1 MVAVLRPNRDSQ
13 WHRQGLRVPRPSALP
28 EESWCVVVVPRWAG
42 GGWSTRLG
50 KKRFEGGS
58 KEVLEYYRSV
68 HRSVRVKRV
77 PRGEA
82 RFEFRRKGD
91 RCVLRENGVIRRSAM
106 P

>member
-68 HRSVRVKRV
+68 D
-77 PRGEA
+77 PQICTAYE
-82 RFEFRRKGD
+82 
-91 RCVLRENGVIRRSAM
+91 
-106 P
+106 